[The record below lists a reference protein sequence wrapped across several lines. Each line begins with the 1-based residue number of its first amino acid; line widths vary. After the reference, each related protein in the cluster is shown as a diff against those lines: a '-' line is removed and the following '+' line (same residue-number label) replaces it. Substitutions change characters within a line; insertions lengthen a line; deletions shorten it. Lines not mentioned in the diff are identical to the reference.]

1 MTADARNVQE
11 ILDRY
16 RHYGPVFKPG
26 DKAPVSSTYICDLGT
41 MHTPARIQLAK
52 DETFPEAGGLGEAT
66 RWYQTNIQA

>member
-1 MTADARNVQE
+1 MAADLDE

-41 MHTPARIQLAK
+41 MHAPVRVQIVK
-52 DETFPEAGGLGEAT
+52 GEEFPEAAGFGGAT

>member
-1 MTADARNVQE
+1 MSADVQE

-26 DKAPVSSTYICDLGT
+26 EKAPVSNTYICDLGT
-41 MHTPARIQLAK
+41 MRTPVRVQLAK
-52 DETFPEAGGLGEAT
+52 GEEFPEAGGLGDAT